1 MPRRPVSRRRG
12 GAGPTSGGPDP
23 ALVERARAGAPGA
36 FDELVRVTYA
46 DTYTLA
52 LRLTGDEHD
61 ARDVVQD
68 AYLRAY
74 RAIGRF
80 RGEATF
86 TTWLYRITAN
96 CAASALARR
105 GRADQ
110 ALDTLSP
117 PDTEARLREP
127 SDEHDPEARSLRRS
141 ERDRLSAALAE
152 LPDGLRAVVVLRDV
166 YELPHEAIAGALG
179 ISRGAAKVRL
189 HRGRRQLRDRLFVP
203 AAPDAGVDLDRA
215 DRPAPPPPARAPR
228 SAADDGR
235 RRVG

>member
-1 MPRRPVSRRRG
+1 VSRRRS
-12 GAGPTSGGPDP
+12 GAEPRGEGPDP

-80 RGEATF
+80 RGEAAF

-117 PDTEARLREP
+117 PDVEAHLREP

-189 HRGRRQLRDRLFVP
+189 HRGRRQLRDRLFAVAPAGAAVDQGP
-203 AAPDAGVDLDRA
+203 AARS
-215 DRPAPPPPARAPR
+215 APPGTAGTSR
-228 SAADDGR
+228 SATGDGER